1 MPATGFGCCP
11 DEMVMT
17 MDNCCCAGCGI
28 ELMEG
33 QNVYGLTRGSI
44 NSELYGFRI
53 DDNSEWEYFCSDCM
67 NKIDQFLADCRK
79 SLLS

>member
-1 MPATGFGCCP
+1 
-11 DEMVMT
+11 
-17 MDNCCCAGCGI
+17 
-28 ELMEG
+28 MEG